1 MREKEKLIQN
11 DSVVASL
18 IGQEQ
23 RTPKALGMWLSEEK
37 MGDLENIVES
47 RSSSKGED
55 CCCKNYCAYS
65 AAVWLKKRPIQTD
78 ISLVSRYRKPH
89 FWNKSILH

>member
-37 MGDLENIVES
+37 NGRFRE
-47 RSSSKGED
+47 
-55 CCCKNYCAYS
+55 YC
-65 AAVWLKKRPIQTD
+65 
-78 ISLVSRYRKPH
+78 
-89 FWNKSILH
+89 